1 LLATLNAKLKTTLS
15 VKLLQFSLYKV
26 KLWKINT
33 ANAPKKRKPFTLG
46 KNGRGDN
53 FGLFG
58 ISTITLLN
66 FVLKLLKI
74 ERMTYDFAII
84 GGGIVGAATF
94 YKLQQK
100 YPDKTIVLLEKMAQ
114 LADHQ
119 TGHNSGVIHSGLYY
133 KPGSL
138 KAKNCIQGR
147 HELVAF
153 AKEHGIAHDVCGKVV
168 VATDPSELPHM
179 EKIFQI
185 GLENKIEGIKRL
197 TAEEVKEHEPF
208 VECIGGIWVP
218 VTGIIDFRGATEK
231 MVELALAIQ
240 AKSALKLQHEVERIE
255 KGEKYS
261 KLVTNQ
267 GTFEAEYLIFCA
279 GLQADRLAKK
289 DGVDLKEKVVGFRGD
304 YYELTEQGKHK
315 VKNLIYPVPN
325 PDFPFLGV
333 HFTRM
338 TDGEIECG
346 PNAVFTF
353 KREGYGKTDFSLR
366 DTWDALTYKGTWR
379 LFFQNMSFG
388 INEYRRAFSKKLF
401 LKTLQRMVPSLT
413 MDDLR
418 PGRAGVRAL
427 LLREDGD
434 TRDDFR
440 IEYHG
445 KSIHVLNAPSPAA
458 TASLAIGGYI
468 VEEAEKHFH
477 LS

>member
-1 LLATLNAKLKTTLS
+1 
-15 VKLLQFSLYKV
+15 
-26 KLWKINT
+26 
-33 ANAPKKRKPFTLG
+33 
-46 KNGRGDN
+46 
-53 FGLFG
+53 
-58 ISTITLLN
+58 
-66 FVLKLLKI
+66 
-74 ERMTYDFAII
+74 MTYDIAII

-100 YPDKTIVLLEKMAQ
+100 FPNQSIVLLEKMDQ

-153 AKEHGIAHDVCGKVV
+153 AKEHGIKHDICGKVV
-168 VATDPSELPHM
+168 VATDESELANM
-179 EKIFQI
+179 ERIYNI
-185 GLENKIEGIKRL
+185 GLENEIEGLAKL
-197 TAEEVKEHEPF
+197 TAEEVKQHEPF
-208 VECIGGIWVP
+208 VECIAGLWVP
-218 VTGIIDFRGATEK
+218 CTGIIDFRGATAK
-231 MVELALAIQ
+231 MVELALAMN
-240 AKSALKLQHEVERIE
+240 SESKLMLNHEVTGIQ
-255 KGEKYS
+255 KH
-261 KLVTNQ
+261 
-267 GTFEAEYLIFCA
+267 AEYSSIETNKGTIDARHLVFCA

-304 YYELTEQGKHK
+304 YYELTDQAKHK
-315 VKNLIYPVPN
+315 IKNLIYPVPN

-353 KREGYGKTDFSLR
+353 KREGYGKTDFSFR
-366 DTWDALTYKGTWR
+366 DTWDALTYKGTWK

-388 INEYRRAFSKKLF
+388 INEYRRAFSKRLF

-413 MDDLR
+413 MDDIK

-445 KSIHVLNAPSPAA
+445 NSIHVLNAPSPAA

-468 VEEAEKHFH
+468 ADAFEQQFGLQH
-477 LS
+477 

>member
-1 LLATLNAKLKTTLS
+1 MKFDIA
-15 VKLLQFSLYKV
+15 V
-26 KLWKINT
+26 
-33 ANAPKKRKPFTLG
+33 
-46 KNGRGDN
+46 
-53 FGLFG
+53 
-58 ISTITLLN
+58 
-66 FVLKLLKI
+66 
-74 ERMTYDFAII
+74 I

-94 YKLQQK
+94 YKLQK
-100 YPDKTIVLLEKMAQ
+100 KNPNLKIALFEKEDL

-138 KAKNCIQGR
+138 KAKNCIEGR

-153 AKEHGIAHDVCGKVV
+153 AKEYGIPHDICGKVV
-168 VATDPSELPHM
+168 VATHESELANLD
-179 EKIFQI
+179 KVFNI
-185 GLENKIEGIKRL
+185 GLENKIEGIRKI
-197 TAEEVKEHEPF
+197 TAEEVKEIEPF
-208 VECIGGIWVP
+208 VESIGGIHVP
-218 VTGIIDFRGATEK
+218 VTGIIDFRAATAK

-240 AKSALKLQHEVERIE
+240 PESKLYLQTEVQDIE
-255 KGEKYS
+255 KGE
-261 KLVTNQ
+261 VTSQIITNK
-267 GTFEAEYLIFCA
+267 GKFEAEYLVFCA

-289 DGVDLKEKVVGFRGD
+289 DGVKLKEKVVGFRGD
-304 YYELTEQGKHK
+304 YYELTDQAKEK
-315 VKNLIYPVPN
+315 VKHLIYPVPN

-338 TDGEIECG
+338 TNGDIECG

-366 DTWDALTYKGTWR
+366 DTFDALSYGGTWK
-379 LFFQNMSFG
+379 LFFNNMSFG

-401 LKTLQRMVPSLT
+401 LETLQRMIPSLT
-413 MDDLR
+413 MDDIK

-427 LLREDGD
+427 LLAQDGD

-458 TASLAIGGYI
+458 TASLAIGNYI
-468 VEEAEKHFH
+468 ALEAEKQFG
-477 LS
+477 LK